1 MSDRTLTV
9 DGKTITLS
17 HPDKV
22 LFPEHGLSKSDL
34 ADYYQRVAPMMLP
47 HLRGRPLT
55 LHRFPDGIGAHGFYQ
70 QNRSDHFPDWLPAAS
85 IDHPGGTGAV
95 THILCERAADLVY
108 LASQATLTL
117 HAWLSRVDR
126 PHRPDQLVFDLDPP
140 GDDFEPV
147 RRAAWQVGDALRDAG
162 LTPFV
167 KTTGSRGLHVVAPL
181 KPGADF
187 DRVRRACRRLADH
200 LVARHPDAHTAEQRK
215 NKRHGRLYLDIMRN
229 AFGQTAVAPYAV
241 RAKPGAPVAT
251 PLDWNEVNDADIGP
265 RRYRVD
271 NLFRR
276 LGQKDDPWAD
286 MAHHA
291 ADIGTLETALRAW
304 ERD

>member
-1 MSDRTLTV
+1 MKNLQSWGVNVIRMGV
-9 DGKTITLS
+9 
-17 HPDKV
+17 
-22 LFPEHGLSKSDL
+22 
-34 ADYYQRVAPMMLP
+34 MW
-47 HLRGRPLT
+47 RPVENVQ
-55 LHRFPDGIGAHGFYQ
+55 GSY
-70 QNRSDHFPDWLPAAS
+70 N
-85 IDHPGGTGAV
+85 
-95 THILCERAADLVY
+95 
-108 LASQATLTL
+108 
-117 HAWLSRVDR
+117 
-126 PHRPDQLVFDLDPP
+126 
-140 GDDFEPV
+140 
-147 RRAAWQVGDALRDAG
+147 
-162 LTPFV
+162 
-167 KTTGSRGLHVVAPL
+167 TT
-181 KPGADF
+181 
-187 DRVRRACRRLADH
+187 
-200 LVARHPDAHTAEQRK
+200 
-215 NKRHGRLYLDIMRN
+215 YLDIMRN

>member
-1 MSDRTLTV
+1 
-9 DGKTITLS
+9 
-17 HPDKV
+17 
-22 LFPEHGLSKSDL
+22 
-34 ADYYQRVAPMMLP
+34 MMLP

-70 QNRSDHFPDWLPAAS
+70 QNRSDYFPDWLPAAS
-85 IDHPGGTGAV
+85 IDHPGGTGTV

-187 DRVRRACRRLADH
+187 DRVRRACRRLAKGRRDSPAGQTSAPPPQDGKRRGT
-200 LVARHPDAHTAEQRK
+200 LLAVEFGNVQLGRLGGAAGIGAHPDVILA
-215 NKRHGRLYLDIMRN
+215 RLRVVEADRRI
-229 AFGQTAVAPYAV
+229 GAVAAV
-241 RAKPGAPVAT
+241 IIARCGNAQ
-251 PLDWNEVNDADIGP
+251 
-265 RRYRVD
+265 R
-271 NLFRR
+271 
-276 LGQKDDPWAD
+276 
-286 MAHHA
+286 
-291 ADIGTLETALRAW
+291 
-304 ERD
+304 